1 MSQHTKKLITEC
13 AMKLAEKKPINK
25 ITVREIVEE
34 CGITR
39 NTFYYHFQDIYDVFT
54 SFLED
59 TINELI
65 KRAGDNAES
74 AMFDFI
80 ETCADYRKMLL
91 NLYRS
96 VGYETLAKF
105 VKEKLRTIIR
115 QSIEKEYDI
124 SRMASFDL
132 DIICTFYE
140 EAIYG
145 IMMRWLLDS
154 RYDSFDDMKDRLERI
169 RILFD
174 GQLELLIGN
183 VSKQ

>member
-13 AMKLAEKKPINK
+13 AMRLAEKKMINK

-34 CGITR
+34 CEITR
-39 NTFYYHFQDIYDVFT
+39 NTFYYHFHDIYDVFT
-54 SFLED
+54 THLVD
-59 TINELI
+59 TIDELI
-65 KRAGDNAES
+65 AEDSDNAE
-74 AMFDFI
+74 AVLFDFI
-80 ETCADYRKMLL
+80 EICTNYRKMLL
-91 NLYRS
+91 NLYKS
-96 VGYETLAKF
+96 IGYEALAKF
-105 VKEKLRTIIR
+105 VKEKLRTIIK

-124 SRMASFDL
+124 SRMGSFDL

-154 RYDSFDDMKDRLERI
+154 KYDSFDDMKDRLERI
-169 RILFD
+169 RFLFD